1 VLWLSPVYKSPNY
14 DNGYDISDYRDIMSE
29 FGTMADFDR
38 LLAEAHKRGLKIVM
52 DLVVNHTS
60 SEHAWFVESR
70 KSRDN
75 PYRDYYIWKDPGRK
89 QGEASSLPTT
99 PPNNWGACFGGSA
112 WQYDEATGQYY
123 LHLFAVQ
130 QPDLNWENDKVRR
143 EVYDMMKWWC
153 DKGVDGFRMDVV
165 SMFSKDQRF
174 PDGKKNGGLYGD
186 FSPFACNGPRIHE
199 FLQEMNGKVLSKY
212 DIMTVGEAANVT
224 IDEAK
229 KYANSGN
236 TELGMVFQFEHVGI
250 GDGKYGK
257 WTTNRYKLSDLRNV
271 LTKWQTELLGVAWNS
286 MYWGNHDQ
294 PRSVSRWGNDNSEY
308 RALSAKLLATVE
320 FLLQGTPYIYQGEEL
335 GMTNVYFDKLNDYR
349 DVEVFGSHKDLVK
362 SGLMT
367 EEDFLAGAAARSR
380 DNARTPMHWND
391 SPNAGFTS
399 GTPWIKVNPNYT
411 EINAAKQVK
420 DSNSVYSYYKQL
432 IALRKTHAVMV
443 YGEYTLLDTE
453 SESVWA
459 FKRVL
464 DGKEA
469 LCVAN
474 FSDENAVSPVS
485 LPETAPLIGNY
496 DKRAG
501 NTLRP
506 WEVVV
511 YLK

>member
-1 VLWLSPVYKSPNY
+1 
-14 DNGYDISDYRDIMSE
+14 
-29 FGTMADFDR
+29 
-38 LLAEAHKRGLKIVM
+38 
-52 DLVVNHTS
+52 
-60 SEHAWFVESR
+60 
-70 KSRDN
+70 
-75 PYRDYYIWKDPGRK
+75 
-89 QGEASSLPTT
+89 
-99 PPNNWGACFGGSA
+99 
-112 WQYDEATGQYY
+112 
-123 LHLFAVQ
+123 
-130 QPDLNWENDKVRR
+130 
-143 EVYDMMKWWC
+143 
-153 DKGVDGFRMDVV
+153 
-165 SMFSKDQRF
+165 
-174 PDGKKNGGLYGD
+174 
-186 FSPFACNGPRIHE
+186 
-199 FLQEMNGKVLSKY
+199 
-212 DIMTVGEAANVT
+212 MTVGEAAGVT

-250 GDGKYGK
+250 GDGEFGK
-257 WTTNRYKLSDLRNV
+257 WTTNRYKLADLRNV
-271 LTKWQTELLGVAWNS
+271 LTKWQTELSGVAWNS

-294 PRSVSRWGNDNSEY
+294 PRSVSRWGNDGSEY

-335 GMTNVYFDKLNDYR
+335 GMTNVYFDKLSDYR
-349 DVEVFGSHKDLVK
+349 DVEVFGSHTDLVK
-362 SGLMT
+362 SGLMS
-367 EEDFLAGAAARSR
+367 EVDFLAGAAARSR

-391 SPNAGFTS
+391 SYNAGFTS

-420 DSNSVYSYYKQL
+420 DGNSVYSYYKRL
-432 IALRKTHAVMV
+432 IALRKAHAVMV
-443 YGEYTLLDTE
+443 YGEYTLLDTK

-474 FSDENAVSPVS
+474 FSDESAVSPVT

-501 NTLRP
+501 NVLLP

-511 YLK
+511 YLE